1 MTVCVII
8 QNYNLLHLWAI
19 MTSPLSVI
27 ILAAGKGTR
36 MQSAKPKVL
45 QTLAGK
51 SLLGH
56 VLDTCYQLTVD
67 DTIIVHGF
75 GGDQVQANI
84 NEQYAHLPITWVAQT
99 EQLGTGHA
107 VKVTLS
113 ELPKEGQSLILYG
126 DVPLVSCQT
135 LTALKSANTD
145 GLSMLTLTVD
155 NPFGLGRIK
164 RDKDG
169 NIEAIV
175 EQKDANADEQKIQEI
190 NSGIYCVDNALLHKY
205 LPKLSNDNAQQEYY
219 LTDIVKMAVA
229 EGINIVAIE
238 PEHSFEIEGVN
249 NRQQLASLERTW
261 QGKLVADL
269 QDAGVQF
276 ADPSRVDIRGTLT
289 AGQDVFVD
297 VGVVFEGDCV
307 LGDNVYIEAGCVIK
321 NAHIGN
327 ACYLKPY
334 CVIDGAKIGNGVDIG
349 PFAHL
354 RPDTILSNHSKVGNF
369 VEIKK
374 STIGQGSKVNHLS
387 YVGDATVGTNVN
399 IGAGVITCNYDGA
412 NKSQTIIED
421 NAFIGSNASLVAPV
435 TIGNTATVA
444 AGSVITKDVDEKALA
459 FGRARQTQKSDFQR
473 PTKKSK

>member
-1 MTVCVII
+1 
-8 QNYNLLHLWAI
+8 

-51 SLLGH
+51 SLLSH
-56 VLDTCYQLTVD
+56 VLDTCHQLTVD
-67 DTIIVHGF
+67 ETIIVHGF
-75 GGDQVQANI
+75 GGEQVKAEI
-84 NEQYAHLPITWVAQT
+84 TTQYAQSALTWVAQT

-113 ELPKEGQSLILYG
+113 DLPKDGQSLILYG
-126 DVPLVSCQT
+126 DVPLVSSQT

-145 GLSMLTLTVD
+145 GMSMLTLTVD

-164 RDKDG
+164 RDNNG

-175 EQKDANADEQKIQEI
+175 EQKDASADEQAIKEI

-229 EGINIVAIE
+229 DGIAIAAIE
-238 PEHSFEIEGVN
+238 PEHTFEIEGVN

-269 QDAGVQF
+269 QEAGVQF

-297 VGVVFEGDCV
+297 VGVVFEGDCT

-327 ACYLKPY
+327 ACHIKPY
-334 CVIDGAKIGNGVDIG
+334 CVIDHAKIGAGVDVG

-354 RPDTILSNHSKVGNF
+354 RPESVLADQSKVGNF

-387 YVGDATVGTNVN
+387 YVGDSTVGTGVN

-421 NAFIGSNASLVAPV
+421 NAFIGSNVSLVAPV
-435 TIGNTATVA
+435 TIGDTATVA
-444 AGSVITKDVDEKALA
+444 AGSVITKDVDASALA
-459 FGRARQTQKSDFQR
+459 FGRARQTQKENFQR
-473 PTKKSK
+473 PTKK

>member
-1 MTVCVII
+1 
-8 QNYNLLHLWAI
+8 

-51 SLLGH
+51 SLLAH
-56 VLDTCYQLTVD
+56 VLDTCHQLTVD
-67 DTIIVHGF
+67 ETIIVHGF
-75 GGDQVQANI
+75 GGEQVKAEI
-84 NEQYAHLPITWVAQT
+84 TTQYAQSALTWVAQT

-113 ELPKEGQSLILYG
+113 DLPKDGQSLILYG

-135 LTALKSANTD
+135 LTELKSANTD
-145 GLSMLTLTVD
+145 GMSMLTLTVD

-164 RDKDG
+164 RDNNG

-175 EQKDANADEQKIQEI
+175 EQKDASADEQAIKEI

-229 EGINIVAIE
+229 DGIAIAAIE
-238 PEHSFEIEGVN
+238 PEHTFEIEGVN

-269 QDAGVQF
+269 QEAGVQF
-276 ADPSRVDIRGTLT
+276 ADPSRVDIRGTLS

-297 VGVVFEGDCV
+297 VGVVFEGDCT

-321 NAHIGN
+321 NAYIGN
-327 ACYLKPY
+327 ACHIKPY
-334 CVIDGAKIGNGVDIG
+334 CVIDHAKIGAGVDVG

-354 RPDTILSNHSKVGNF
+354 RPESVLADQSKVGNF

-387 YVGDATVGTNVN
+387 YVGDSTVGTGVN

-435 TIGNTATVA
+435 TIGDTATVA
-444 AGSVITKDVDEKALA
+444 AGSVITKDVDASALA
-459 FGRARQTQKSDFQR
+459 FGRARQTQKENFQR
-473 PTKKSK
+473 PTKK

>member
-1 MTVCVII
+1 
-8 QNYNLLHLWAI
+8 
-19 MTSPLSVI
+19 MTSSLSVI

-56 VLDTCYQLTVD
+56 VLDTCHQLTVD

-75 GGDQVQANI
+75 GGEQVQAHI
-84 NEQYAHLPITWVAQT
+84 DHQYAHLPITWIAQT

-113 ELPKEGQSLILYG
+113 ELPKDGQSLILYG
-126 DVPLVSCQT
+126 DVPLVSCET

-145 GLSMLTLTVD
+145 GMSMLTLTVD

-164 RDKDG
+164 RDKEG

-175 EQKDANADEQKIQEI
+175 EQKDANSDEQKIKEI
-190 NSGIYCVDNALLHKY
+190 NSGIYCVDNALLHKF

-229 EGINIVAIE
+229 DGITIAAIE
-238 PEHSFEIEGVN
+238 PEHTFEIEGVN

-269 QDAGVQF
+269 QEAGIQF
-276 ADPSRVDIRGTLT
+276 ADPTRVDIRGTLT
-289 AGQDVFVD
+289 AGQDVFID
-297 VGVVFEGDCV
+297 VGVVFEGDCT
-307 LGDNVYIEAGCVIK
+307 LGNNVYIEAGCVIK

-327 ACYLKPY
+327 ACHIKPY
-334 CVIDGAKIGNGVDIG
+334 CVIDHAEIGAGVDIG

-354 RPDTILSNHSKVGNF
+354 RPETVLSDNSKVGNF

-374 STIGQGSKVNHLS
+374 STIGHGSKVNHLS
-387 YVGDATVGTNVN
+387 YIGDATIGTDVNV
-399 IGAGVITCNYDGA
+399 GAGTITCNYDGV
-412 NKSQTIIED
+412 NKSQTIIND
-421 NAFIGSNASLVAPV
+421 NAFIGSNSSLVAPV

-444 AGSVITKDVDEKALA
+444 AGSVITTDVDDHALA
-459 FGRARQTQKSDFQR
+459 FGRARQTQKDNFQR
-473 PTKKSK
+473 PTKK

>member
-1 MTVCVII
+1 MTF
-8 QNYNLLHLWAI
+8 
-19 MTSPLSVI
+19 PLSVI

-75 GGDQVQANI
+75 GGEQVQDHI
-84 NEQYAHLPITWVAQT
+84 DQQYAHLPITWVAQT

-113 ELPKEGQSLILYG
+113 ELPKDGQSLILYG

-135 LTALKSANTD
+135 LATLQDANTD
-145 GLSMLTLTVD
+145 GMSMLTLTVD

-169 NIEAIV
+169 NIEAII
-175 EQKDANADEQKIQEI
+175 EQKDANSDEQQIQEI
-190 NSGIYCVDNALLHKY
+190 NSGIYCVDNALLHKF

-229 EGINIVAIE
+229 DGITIAAIE
-238 PEHSFEIEGVN
+238 PEHTFEIEGVN

-261 QGKLVADL
+261 QSKLVADL
-269 QDAGVQF
+269 QEAGVQF
-276 ADPSRVDIRGTLT
+276 ADPTRVDIRGTLS

-321 NAHIGN
+321 NAQIGN
-327 ACYLKPY
+327 ACHIKPY
-334 CVIDGAKIGNGVDIG
+334 CVIDSAEVGAGVDIG

-354 RPDTILSNHSKVGNF
+354 RPETILSDNSKVGNF

-374 STIGQGSKVNHLS
+374 STIGDGSKVNHLS
-387 YVGDATVGTNVN
+387 YIGDATIGTGVNV
-399 IGAGVITCNYDGA
+399 GAGVITCNYDGV
-412 NKSQTIIED
+412 NKSQTIIDD
-421 NAFIGSNASLVAPV
+421 NAFIGSNSSLVAPV
-435 TIGNTATVA
+435 KIGDTATVA
-444 AGSVITKDVDEKALA
+444 AGSVITKNVDAHALA
-459 FGRARQTQKSDFQR
+459 FGRARQTQKNDFKR
-473 PTKKSK
+473 PTKK

>member
-1 MTVCVII
+1 
-8 QNYNLLHLWAI
+8 

-51 SLLGH
+51 SLLAH
-56 VLDTCYQLTVD
+56 VLDTCHQLTVD
-67 DTIIVHGF
+67 ETIIVHGF
-75 GGDQVQANI
+75 GGEQVKAEI
-84 NEQYAHLPITWVAQT
+84 TTQYAQSALTWVAQT

-113 ELPKEGQSLILYG
+113 DLPKDGQSLILYG

-135 LTALKSANTD
+135 LTALKAANTD
-145 GLSMLTLTVD
+145 GMAMLTLTVD

-164 RDKDG
+164 RDNNG

-175 EQKDANADEQKIQEI
+175 EQKDASADEQAIKEI

-229 EGINIVAIE
+229 DGIAIAAIE
-238 PEHSFEIEGVN
+238 PEHTFEIEGVN

-269 QDAGVQF
+269 QEAGVQF
-276 ADPSRVDIRGTLT
+276 ADPSRVDIRGTLS

-297 VGVVFEGDCV
+297 VGVVFEGDCT

-327 ACYLKPY
+327 ACHIKPY
-334 CVIDGAKIGNGVDIG
+334 CVIDHAKIGAGVDVG

-354 RPDTILSNHSKVGNF
+354 RPESVLADQSKVGNF

-387 YVGDATVGTNVN
+387 YVGDSTVGTGVN

-435 TIGNTATVA
+435 TIGDTATVA
-444 AGSVITKDVDEKALA
+444 AGSVITKDVDASALA
-459 FGRARQTQKSDFQR
+459 FGRARQTQKENFQR
-473 PTKKSK
+473 PTKK

>member
-1 MTVCVII
+1 
-8 QNYNLLHLWAI
+8 

-51 SLLGH
+51 SLLAH
-56 VLDTCYQLTVD
+56 VLDTCHQLTAD
-67 DTIIVHGF
+67 ETIIVHGF
-75 GGDQVQANI
+75 GGEQVKAEI
-84 NEQYAHLPITWVAQT
+84 TTQYAQSALTWVAQT

-113 ELPKEGQSLILYG
+113 DLPKDGQSLILYG

-145 GLSMLTLTVD
+145 GMSMLTLTVD

-164 RDKDG
+164 RDNNG

-175 EQKDANADEQKIQEI
+175 EQKDASADEQAIKEI

-229 EGINIVAIE
+229 DGIAIAAIE
-238 PEHSFEIEGVN
+238 PEHTFEVEGVN

-269 QDAGVQF
+269 QEAGVQF
-276 ADPSRVDIRGTLT
+276 ADPSRVDIRGTLS

-297 VGVVFEGDCV
+297 VGVVFEGDCT

-327 ACYLKPY
+327 ACHIKPY
-334 CVIDGAKIGNGVDIG
+334 CVIDHAKIGAGVDVG

-354 RPDTILSNHSKVGNF
+354 RPESVLADQSKVGNF

-387 YVGDATVGTNVN
+387 YVGDSTVGTGVN

-435 TIGNTATVA
+435 TIGDTATVA
-444 AGSVITKDVDEKALA
+444 AGSVITKDVNASALA
-459 FGRARQTQKSDFQR
+459 FGRARQTQKENFQR
-473 PTKKSK
+473 PTKK

>member
-1 MTVCVII
+1 MT
-8 QNYNLLHLWAI
+8 
-19 MTSPLSVI
+19 TSLSVI

-56 VLDTCYQLTVD
+56 VLDTCHQLTVD
-67 DTIIVHGF
+67 ETIVVYGF
-75 GGDQVQANI
+75 GGDQVQTAI
-84 NEQYAHLPITWVAQT
+84 TSQYAHLPISWVAQT

-107 VKVTLS
+107 VKVALDK
-113 ELPKEGQSLILYG
+113 LPKDGQSLILYG

-135 LTALKSANTD
+135 LATLQAANTD
-145 GLSMLTLTVD
+145 GMSMLTLTVD

-164 RDKDG
+164 RDQAG
-169 NIEAIV
+169 NIEAII
-175 EQKDANADEQKIQEI
+175 EQKDASSDEQQIQEI

-205 LPKLSNDNAQQEYY
+205 LPKLTNDNAQQEFY

-229 EGINIVAIE
+229 DGITIVAIE
-238 PEHSFEIEGVN
+238 PEHTFEIEGVN

-269 QDAGVQF
+269 QEAGVQF
-276 ADPSRVDIRGTLT
+276 ADPTRVDIRGTLK

-297 VGVVFEGDCV
+297 VGVVFEGDCT

-321 NAHIGN
+321 NAQIGN
-327 ACYLKPY
+327 ACHIKPY
-334 CVIDGAKIGNGVDIG
+334 CVIDRAEVGAGVDIG

-354 RPDTILSNHSKVGNF
+354 RPETILSDNSKVGNF

-374 STIGQGSKVNHLS
+374 STIGHGSKVNHLS
-387 YVGDATVGTNVN
+387 YIGDATIGTDVNV
-399 IGAGVITCNYDGA
+399 GAGVITCNYDGV
-412 NKSQTIIED
+412 NKSQTVIKD
-421 NAFIGSNASLVAPV
+421 NAFIGSNSSLVAPV
-435 TIGNTATVA
+435 TIGDTATVA
-444 AGSVITKDVDEKALA
+444 AGSVITTDVDAHALA
-459 FGRARQTQKSDFQR
+459 FGRARQTQKDDFKR
-473 PTKKSK
+473 PTKK

>member
-1 MTVCVII
+1 
-8 QNYNLLHLWAI
+8 

-51 SLLGH
+51 SLLAH
-56 VLDTCYQLTVD
+56 VLDTCHQLTVD
-67 DTIIVHGF
+67 ETIIVHGF
-75 GGDQVQANI
+75 GGEQVKAEI
-84 NEQYAHLPITWVAQT
+84 TTQYAQSALTWVAQT

-113 ELPKEGQSLILYG
+113 DLPKDGQSLILYG
-126 DVPLVSCQT
+126 DVPLVSRQT
-135 LTALKSANTD
+135 LSALQSANTD
-145 GLSMLTLTVD
+145 GMSMLTLTVD

-164 RDKDG
+164 RDNNG

-175 EQKDANADEQKIQEI
+175 EQKDASADEQAIKEI

-229 EGINIVAIE
+229 DGIAIAAIE
-238 PEHSFEIEGVN
+238 PEHTFEIEGVN

-269 QDAGVQF
+269 QEAGVQF
-276 ADPSRVDIRGTLT
+276 ADPSRVDIRGTLS

-297 VGVVFEGDCV
+297 VGVVFEGDCT

-327 ACYLKPY
+327 ACHIKPY
-334 CVIDGAKIGNGVDIG
+334 CVIDHAKIGAGVDVG

-354 RPDTILSNHSKVGNF
+354 RPESVLADQSKVGNF

-387 YVGDATVGTNVN
+387 YVGDSTVGTGVN

-435 TIGNTATVA
+435 TIGDTATVA
-444 AGSVITKDVDEKALA
+444 AGSVITKDVDASALA
-459 FGRARQTQKSDFQR
+459 FGRARQTQKENFQR
-473 PTKKSK
+473 PTKK

>member
-1 MTVCVII
+1 
-8 QNYNLLHLWAI
+8 

-56 VLDTCYQLTVD
+56 VLDTCHQLTVD

-75 GGDQVQANI
+75 GGEQVQDHI
-84 NEQYAHLPITWVAQT
+84 DQQYAHLPITWVAQT

-113 ELPKEGQSLILYG
+113 KLPKDGQSLILYG

-135 LTALKSANTD
+135 LATLQDANTD
-145 GLSMLTLTVD
+145 GMSMLTLTVD

-169 NIEAIV
+169 NIEAII
-175 EQKDANADEQKIQEI
+175 EQKDANSDEQQIQEI
-190 NSGIYCVDNALLHKY
+190 NSGIYCVDNALLHKF

-229 EGINIVAIE
+229 DGITIAAIE
-238 PEHSFEIEGVN
+238 PEYTFEIEGVN

-269 QDAGVQF
+269 QEAGVQF
-276 ADPSRVDIRGTLT
+276 ADPTRVDIRGTLS

-321 NAHIGN
+321 NAQIGN
-327 ACYLKPY
+327 ACHIKPY
-334 CVIDGAKIGNGVDIG
+334 CVIDSAEVGAGVDIG

-354 RPDTILSNHSKVGNF
+354 RPETILSDNSKVGNF

-374 STIGQGSKVNHLS
+374 STIGDGSKVNHLS
-387 YVGDATVGTNVN
+387 YIGDATIGTGVNV
-399 IGAGVITCNYDGA
+399 GAGVITCNYDGV

-421 NAFIGSNASLVAPV
+421 NAFIGSNSSLVAPV
-435 TIGNTATVA
+435 KIGDTATVA
-444 AGSVITKDVDEKALA
+444 AGSVITKNVDAHALA
-459 FGRARQTQKSDFQR
+459 FGRARQTQKNDFKR
-473 PTKKSK
+473 PTKK

>member
-1 MTVCVII
+1 
-8 QNYNLLHLWAI
+8 

-51 SLLGH
+51 SLLSH
-56 VLDTCYQLTVD
+56 VLDTCHQLTVD
-67 DTIIVHGF
+67 ETIIVHGF
-75 GGDQVQANI
+75 GGDQVKSEILSQYTQAS
-84 NEQYAHLPITWVAQT
+84 ITWVAQT

-107 VKVTLS
+107 VKVTLAD
-113 ELPKEGQSLILYG
+113 LPTSGQSLILYG

-135 LTALKSANTD
+135 LTALKTANTD
-145 GLSMLTLTVD
+145 GMSMLTLTVD

-164 RDKDG
+164 RDLAG

-175 EQKDANADEQKIQEI
+175 EQKDASADEQSINEI

-205 LPKLSNDNAQQEYY
+205 LPELSNDNAQKEYY

-229 EGINIVAIE
+229 DGITIAAIE
-238 PEHSFEIEGVN
+238 PEHTFEIEGVN

-261 QGKLVADL
+261 QRKLVADL
-269 QDAGVQF
+269 QEAGVQF
-276 ADPSRVDIRGTLT
+276 ADPTRVDIRGTLT

-307 LGDNVYIEAGCVIK
+307 LGDSVYIEAGCVIK

-327 ACYLKPY
+327 ACHIKPY
-334 CVIDGAKIGNGVDIG
+334 CVIDRAEIGAGVDVG

-354 RPDTILSNHSKVGNF
+354 RPETVLSDNSKVGNF

-387 YVGDATVGTNVN
+387 YVGDATVGTGVN
-399 IGAGVITCNYDGA
+399 IGAGVITCNYDGV

-435 TIGNTATVA
+435 TIGDTATVA
-444 AGSVITKDVDEKALA
+444 AGSVITKDVDSSALA
-459 FGRARQTQKSDFQR
+459 FGRARQTQRDNFQR
-473 PTKKSK
+473 PTKK

>member
-1 MTVCVII
+1 
-8 QNYNLLHLWAI
+8 

-56 VLDTCYQLTVD
+56 VLDTCHQLTVD

-75 GGDQVQANI
+75 GGEQVQDHI
-84 NEQYAHLPITWVAQT
+84 DQQYAHLPITWVAQT

-113 ELPKEGQSLILYG
+113 ELPKDGQSLILYG

-135 LTALKSANTD
+135 LATLQDANTD
-145 GLSMLTLTVD
+145 GMSMLTLTVD

-169 NIEAIV
+169 NIEAII
-175 EQKDANADEQKIQEI
+175 EQKDANSDEQQIQEI
-190 NSGIYCVDNALLHKY
+190 NSGIYCVDNALLHKF

-229 EGINIVAIE
+229 DGITIAAIE
-238 PEHSFEIEGVN
+238 PEHTFEIEGVN

-269 QDAGVQF
+269 QEAGVQF
-276 ADPSRVDIRGTLT
+276 ADPTRVDIRGTLS

-321 NAHIGN
+321 NAQIGN
-327 ACYLKPY
+327 ACHIKPY
-334 CVIDGAKIGNGVDIG
+334 CVIDSAEVGAGVDIG

-354 RPDTILSNHSKVGNF
+354 RPETILSDNSKVGNF

-374 STIGQGSKVNHLS
+374 STIGDGSKVNHLS
-387 YVGDATVGTNVN
+387 YIGDATIGTGVNV
-399 IGAGVITCNYDGA
+399 GAGVITCNYDGV
-412 NKSQTIIED
+412 NKSKTIIED
-421 NAFIGSNASLVAPV
+421 NAFIGSNSSLVAPV
-435 TIGNTATVA
+435 KIGDTATVA
-444 AGSVITKDVDEKALA
+444 AGSVITKNVDAHALA
-459 FGRARQTQKSDFQR
+459 FGRARQTQKNDFKR
-473 PTKKSK
+473 PTKK

>member
-1 MTVCVII
+1 
-8 QNYNLLHLWAI
+8 

-56 VLDTCYQLTVD
+56 VLDTCHQLTVD

-75 GGDQVQANI
+75 GGEQVQDHI
-84 NEQYAHLPITWVAQT
+84 DQQYAHLPITWVAQT

-113 ELPKEGQSLILYG
+113 ELPKDGQSLILYG

-135 LTALKSANTD
+135 LATLQDANTD
-145 GLSMLTLTVD
+145 GMSMLTLTVD

-169 NIEAIV
+169 NIEAII
-175 EQKDANADEQKIQEI
+175 EQKDANSDEQQIQEI
-190 NSGIYCVDNALLHKY
+190 NSGIYCVDNALLHKF

-229 EGINIVAIE
+229 DGITIAAIE
-238 PEHSFEIEGVN
+238 PEYTFEIEGVN

-261 QGKLVADL
+261 QSKLVADL
-269 QDAGVQF
+269 QEAGVQF
-276 ADPSRVDIRGTLT
+276 ADPTRVDIRGTLS

-321 NAHIGN
+321 NAQIGN
-327 ACYLKPY
+327 ACHIKPY
-334 CVIDGAKIGNGVDIG
+334 CVIDSAEVGAGVDIG

-354 RPDTILSNHSKVGNF
+354 RPETVLSDNSKVGNF

-374 STIGQGSKVNHLS
+374 STIGDGSKVNHLS
-387 YVGDATVGTNVN
+387 YIGDATIGTGVNV
-399 IGAGVITCNYDGA
+399 GAGVITCNYDGV
-412 NKSQTIIED
+412 NKSQTIIDD
-421 NAFIGSNASLVAPV
+421 NAFIGSNSSLVAPV
-435 TIGNTATVA
+435 KIGDTATVA
-444 AGSVITKDVDEKALA
+444 AGSVITKNVDAHALA
-459 FGRARQTQKSDFQR
+459 FGRARQTQKNDFKR
-473 PTKKSK
+473 PTKK

>member
-1 MTVCVII
+1 
-8 QNYNLLHLWAI
+8 

-51 SLLGH
+51 SLLAH
-56 VLDTCYQLTVD
+56 VLDTCHQLTVD
-67 DTIIVHGF
+67 ETIIVHGF
-75 GGDQVQANI
+75 GGEQVKAEI
-84 NEQYAHLPITWVAQT
+84 TTQYAQSALTWVAQT

-113 ELPKEGQSLILYG
+113 DLPKDGQSLILYG

-145 GLSMLTLTVD
+145 GMSMLTLTVD

-164 RDKDG
+164 RDNNG

-175 EQKDANADEQKIQEI
+175 EQKDASADEQAIKEI

-229 EGINIVAIE
+229 DGIAIAAIE
-238 PEHSFEIEGVN
+238 PEHTFEIEGVN

-269 QDAGVQF
+269 QEAGVQF
-276 ADPSRVDIRGTLT
+276 ADPSRVDIRGTLS

-297 VGVVFEGDCV
+297 VGVVFEGDCT

-327 ACYLKPY
+327 ACHIKPY
-334 CVIDGAKIGNGVDIG
+334 CVIDHAKIGAGVDVG

-354 RPDTILSNHSKVGNF
+354 RPESILADQSKVGNF

-387 YVGDATVGTNVN
+387 YVGDSTVGTGVN

-444 AGSVITKDVDEKALA
+444 AGSVITKDVDASALA
-459 FGRARQTQKSDFQR
+459 FGRARQTQKENFQR
-473 PTKKSK
+473 PTKK

>member
-1 MTVCVII
+1 
-8 QNYNLLHLWAI
+8 

-51 SLLGH
+51 SLLAH
-56 VLDTCYQLTVD
+56 VLDTCHQLTVD
-67 DTIIVHGF
+67 ETIIVHGF
-75 GGDQVQANI
+75 GGEQVKAEI
-84 NEQYAHLPITWVAQT
+84 TTQYAQSALTWVAQT

-113 ELPKEGQSLILYG
+113 DLPKDGQSLILYG
-126 DVPLVSCQT
+126 DVPLVSSQT

-145 GLSMLTLTVD
+145 GMSMLTLTVD

-164 RDKDG
+164 RDNNG

-175 EQKDANADEQKIQEI
+175 EQKDASADEQAIKEI

-229 EGINIVAIE
+229 DGIAIAAIE
-238 PEHSFEIEGVN
+238 PEHTFEIEGVN

-269 QDAGVQF
+269 QEAGVQF

-297 VGVVFEGDCV
+297 VGVVFEGDCT

-327 ACYLKPY
+327 ACHIKPY
-334 CVIDGAKIGNGVDIG
+334 CVIDHAKIGAGVDVG

-354 RPDTILSNHSKVGNF
+354 RPESVLADQSKVGNF

-387 YVGDATVGTNVN
+387 YVGDSTVGTGVN

-435 TIGNTATVA
+435 TIGDTATVA
-444 AGSVITKDVDEKALA
+444 AGSVITKDVDASALA
-459 FGRARQTQKSDFQR
+459 FGRARQTQKENFQR
-473 PTKKSK
+473 PTKK